1 MKPINLKI
9 KGINSYV
16 SEQSVD
22 FAKLAESNIFGIF
35 GETGSG
41 KTTILDSIILALYG
55 VSDRDVLQNIINVNT
70 KEAYVEYTFDMEN
83 TDGSSTRYFIRRDF
97 KLKPSGLK
105 TEAYINDV
113 KKKKTIAEMPDNVN
127 AKVLE
132 IIGIG
137 KKEFTKCVALPQ
149 GEFDRFLSDTPA
161 LRKKTLAK
169 LFDLE
174 QFGIILNEKLKKRK
188 NSVSLS
194 KYTMEEKIAVYQGI
208 NQETIERTE
217 EILKSSDK
225 QLTALQRQIARDKK
239 LAEAI
244 KEELVAK
251 DELLDNEVNLS
262 IKQSELSEINFVE
275 KQIVGMFVS
284 TGSKEVLIQKRKDSF
299 YSNYIV
305 SLIEEA
311 KKLNISIEDILEMIK
326 RGHS

>member
-16 SEQSVD
+16 SEQRVD

-70 KEAYVEYTFDMEN
+70 KDAYVEYTFDMEN
-83 TDGSSTRYFIRRDF
+83 TDGSYTRYFIRRDF
-97 KLKPSGLK
+97 KLRPSGLK
-105 TEAYINDV
+105 TEAVLNDLN
-113 KKKKTIAEMPDNVN
+113 KNLTIAEMPDNVN

-174 QFGIILNEKLKKRK
+174 QFGIILNEKLKNRK
-188 NSVSLS
+188 H
-194 KYTMEEKIAVYQGI
+194 
-208 NQETIERTE
+208 
-217 EILKSSDK
+217 
-225 QLTALQRQIARDKK
+225 
-239 LAEAI
+239 
-244 KEELVAK
+244 
-251 DELLDNEVNLS
+251 
-262 IKQSELSEINFVE
+262 
-275 KQIVGMFVS
+275 
-284 TGSKEVLIQKRKDSF
+284 
-299 YSNYIV
+299 IV
-305 SLIEEA
+305 SLNKSTGRERNVLCFA
-311 KKLNISIEDILEMIK
+311 
-326 RGHS
+326 